1 MGYQSIVYMASI
13 SGIDKSIYEAAAIDG
28 ATKMQQIFRI
38 TLPMLKPTVITLTLM
53 SIGRIFY
60 SDFGLFY
67 QVPQNSGALF
77 NVTQTIDTY
86 VYRGLMELNDV
97 GMSAAAG
104 LYQSLVG
111 FALVL
116 IANGIVTE
124 SKSFNRV
131 ATIILTILVI
141 IAMLPILLIVI
152 ASFSAESSLIRN
164 GYTYWPEQWSLDA
177 YYYMVKQSIM
187 ILRSYGVSFL
197 VTFVGTAL
205 SVIITTM
212 LAYPMS
218 RKSFKYRN
226 ALAFFVFFTML
237 FNGGIVPSYIM
248 WTKFFHIKNTIWALI
263 IPNYLVSAFNVI
275 LVKNYYQNS
284 VPDSLIEAAQLDGAS
299 ELKIFFKV
307 MLPLAV
313 PTVATISLFTGICY
327 WNDWTNG
334 LYYIS
339 NEKLY
344 SIQQL
349 LMKIMNNIQAMR
361 SSSNAALIGTGAID
375 LPGTSIR
382 MAMAVIGIL
391 PIMLIYPFVQKYLVK
406 GVVVGAVK
414 G

>member
-1 MGYQSIVYMASI
+1 M
-13 SGIDKSIYEAAAIDG
+13 
-28 ATKMQQIFRI
+28 
-38 TLPMLKPTVITLTLM
+38 
-53 SIGRIFY
+53 
-60 SDFGLFY
+60 
-67 QVPQNSGALF
+67 
-77 NVTQTIDTY
+77 
-86 VYRGLMELNDV
+86 
-97 GMSAAAG
+97 
-104 LYQSLVG
+104 
-111 FALVL
+111 
-116 IANGIVTE
+116 TE
-124 SKSFNRV
+124 SKSFNRA
-131 ATIILTILVI
+131 ATIILTVLVV
-141 IAMLPILLIVI
+141 IAMMPILLIVI
-152 ASFSAESSLIRN
+152 ASFSSETSLIRN
-164 GYTYWPEQWSLDA
+164 GYSFWPESFSLDA
-177 YYYMVKQSIM
+177 YYYMVKQGVM
-187 ILRSYGVSFL
+187 IARSYGVSFF
-197 VTFVGTAL
+197 VTIVGTLL
-205 SVIITTM
+205 SVILTTM

-226 ALAFFVFFTML
+226 VLAFFVFFTML

-248 WTKFFHIKNTIWALI
+248 WTRFFHIKDTIWALI
-263 IPNYLVSAFNVI
+263 IPNYLVTAFNVI

-284 VPDSLIEAAQLDGAS
+284 IPDSLIEAAQLDGAS

-334 LYYIS
+334 LYYIN

-349 LMKIMNNIQAMR
+349 LMKIMNNIQALR
-361 SSSNAALIGTGAID
+361 SNSNAALLGTGSVD